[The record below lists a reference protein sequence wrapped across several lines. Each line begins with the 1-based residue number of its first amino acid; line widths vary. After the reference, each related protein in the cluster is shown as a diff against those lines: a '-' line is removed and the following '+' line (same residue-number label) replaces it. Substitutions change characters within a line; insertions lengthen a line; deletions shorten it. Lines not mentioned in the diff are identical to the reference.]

1 MMLKHLSKFLSLSF
15 VLALISFVSGCGGG
29 SSTTTG
35 NSISVAVSPATAT
48 VTSGGST
55 QFTATVTGD
64 SANGGV
70 TWSVSGASAT
80 PGTID
85 ATGKYTAPT
94 VTAATTATVIATSKT
109 DTTKTGMATV
119 TINPAAATGV
129 TVSPQT
135 AFVGA
140 GQVQQFTATVTGESA
155 NTVTWSVN
163 GTAGGNATVGMIDA
177 NGNYTAPATA
187 TNATAQ
193 VTATST
199 ADTTKSANAS
209 VSVVANGVVT
219 STANVQVASYT
230 ITAPA
235 TANVSIQFGADT
247 TYGLNTW
254 QQPSASGGGAVTI
267 LVAGMKM
274 NTAYHMRANVVFAD
288 GTKFN
293 DIDHTFTTGTV
304 PAANLP
310 QITVTTPTPGAN
322 PQPGVELL
330 DLLGVTGP
338 AMNGVVTD
346 IQGDVIWT
354 LQPTLAAGQFFSP
367 LKLLANGHFLA
378 IIANQAEGI
387 NSSMVEYDLAG
398 TVISTFTST
407 QLSTALAAATCAGC
421 QGHTIGGMH
430 HDYALLPNGHM
441 IVIVS
446 ETIPQTGLTG
456 QSGTVNVL
464 GDDLIELDQNHN
476 PVWFWTT
483 FNHPE
488 LDLNRHPLGLPDWTH
503 TNTVIY
509 TPDDHNLMIS
519 MRNQDWV
526 LKIDY
531 NDGKGTGNILYR
543 LGYQGDFTLINAGA
557 TTTDPS
563 LWFYGQ
569 HDINVV
575 SQKSSGV
582 FSVTLFDDGNN
593 RVLNNN
599 NDNTSICGT
608 GPAPPCSSASPILEL
623 DETAKTATIQFRSQP
638 PVYPDKPQFIEFAAF
653 GGSARLLANND
664 LEYDLCGLAA
674 SGSQALNNM
683 SDILEVA
690 QPSGDIAWRMQLT
703 GNYAYRS
710 FRIPSLYPG
719 VQW

>member
-1 MMLKHLSKFLSLSF
+1 MTFF
-15 VLALISFVSGCGGG
+15 ITFISGCGG
-29 SSTTTG
+29 SSNTTTG
-35 NSISVAVSPATAT
+35 NSISVTVSPATAT
-48 VTSGGST
+48 VASGATT

-64 SANGGV
+64 SSNAGV
-70 TWSVSGASAT
+70 TWSVSSSSAT
-80 PGTID
+80 PGSID
-85 ATGKYTAPT
+85 ATGKYTAPS
-94 VTAATTATVIATSKT
+94 VTAATTATVVATSKT
-109 DTTKTGMATV
+109 DTTKTGSATV
-119 TINPAAATGV
+119 TINAAAAAV

-155 NTVTWSVN
+155 NTVTWS
-163 GTAGGNATVGMIDA
+163 ATVGTIDA

-187 TNATAQ
+187 TNATATI
-193 VTATST
+193 TATST
-199 ADTTKSANAS
+199 ADATKTATAA
-209 VSVVANGVVT
+209 VSVIANGAVT

-230 ITAPA
+230 ITPPA
-235 TANVSIQFGADT
+235 TANVSIQFGTDT

-254 QQPSASGGGAVTI
+254 QQPSASGGGPVTI

-274 NTAYHMRANVVFAD
+274 NTAYHMRANIVFAD
-288 GTKFN
+288 GTQFN

-304 PAANLP
+304 PAAQLP
-310 QITVTTPTPGAN
+310 QITVTTPTPGSN

-330 DLLGVTGP
+330 DLIGVANP
-338 AMNGVVTD
+338 SMNGVVTD
-346 IQGDVIWT
+346 LQGNVIWT
-354 LQPTLAAGQFFSP
+354 LQPTVPAGHFFSP
-367 LKLLANGHFLA
+367 LKLMPNGHFLA
-378 IIANQAEGI
+378 VIADQGEDGNNTA
-387 NSSMVEYDLAG
+387 MVEYDLAG
-398 TVISTFTST
+398 TVISTFTSA
-407 QLSTALAAATCAGC
+407 QLSTALSTATCAGC

-430 HDYALLPNGHM
+430 HDFAVLPNGHM
-441 IVIVS
+441 IVMVS
-446 ETIPQTGLTG
+446 EKADVSGVTLTG
-456 QSGTVNVL
+456 
-464 GDDLIELDQNHN
+464 DLLVDLDQNQN
-476 PVWFWTT
+476 PVWVWST
-483 FNHPE
+483 FGH
-488 LDLNRHPLGLPDWTH
+488 LDPTRLPLSPTDWTH
-503 TNTVIY
+503 TNAVVY

-531 NDGKGTGNILYR
+531 NDGAGTGNVLWK
-543 LGYQGDFTLINAGA
+543 LGYQGDFTLIQNGA
-557 TTTDPS
+557 PTTDPS

-575 SQKSSGV
+575 SQKSAGV

-608 GPAPPCSSASPILEL
+608 GPVAPQCSSAAPILEL
-623 DETAKTATIQFRSQP
+623 DETAKTATIQFRSIP
-638 PVYPDKPQFIEFAAF
+638 PNYTTPPTVVEFAAF
-653 GGSARLLANND
+653 GGSSRLLANNN

-674 SGSQALNNM
+674 PGTQTLNNM

-690 QPSGDIAWRMQLT
+690 QPSGDIAWRMQLS

>member
-1 MMLKHLSKFLSLSF
+1 MRTHCRGY
-15 VLALISFVSGCGGG
+15 VCTLALLFTILISGCGGG

-35 NSISVAVSPATAT
+35 NSISVTVSPATAT
-48 VTSGGST
+48 VASGGTT

-70 TWSVSGASAT
+70 TWSVSSSSAT

-85 ATGKYTAPT
+85 TTGKYTAPS
-94 VTAATTATVIATSKT
+94 VTAATTATVVATSKT
-109 DTTKTGMATV
+109 DTTKTGTATV
-119 TINPAAATGV
+119 TINPAAAAAV

-155 NTVTWSVN
+155 TTVTWS
-163 GTAGGNATVGMIDA
+163 ATVGTIDA

-187 TNATAQ
+187 TNATATM
-193 VTATST
+193 TATST

-209 VSVVANGVVT
+209 VSVVANGAVT

-235 TANVSIQFGADT
+235 TANVSVQFGPDT

-254 QQPSASGGGAVTI
+254 QQPSASGGGPVTI

-288 GTKFN
+288 GTQFN

-310 QITVTTPTPGAN
+310 TITVTTPTAGAN

-330 DLLGVTGP
+330 DLIGVANP
-338 AMNGVVTD
+338 SMNGVVTD
-346 IQGDVIWT
+346 LQGNVIWT
-354 LQPTLAAGQFFSP
+354 LQPTVPAGHFFSP
-367 LKLLANGHFLA
+367 LKLMPNGHFLA
-378 IIANQAEGI
+378 VIADQGEDGNNTA
-387 NSSMVEYDLAG
+387 MVEYDLAG
-398 TVISTFTST
+398 TVISTFTSA
-407 QLSTALAAATCAGC
+407 QLSTALSTATCAGC

-430 HDYALLPNGHM
+430 HDFTVLPNGHM
-441 IVIVS
+441 IVLVS
-446 ETIPQTGLTG
+446 ETIPETGLTG
-456 QSGTVNVL
+456 QTGTVNVM

-483 FNHPE
+483 FGHTE
-488 LDLNRHPLGLPDWTH
+488 LDLNRHPLSPTDWTH

-543 LGYQGDFTLINAGA
+543 LGYQGDFTLIQNGA

-575 SQKSSGV
+575 SQKSAGV

-608 GPAPPCSSASPILEL
+608 GPVAPQCSSAAPILEL
-623 DETAKTATIQFRSQP
+623 DETAKTATIQFRSIP
-638 PVYPDKPQFIEFAAF
+638 PNYTTPPTVVEFAAF
-653 GGSARLLANND
+653 GGSSRLLANND

-674 SGSQALNNM
+674 PGTQSLNNQ

-690 QPSGDIAWRMQLT
+690 QPSGSIAWRMQLS

>member
-1 MMLKHLSKFLSLSF
+1 MRNHCRAY
-15 VLALISFVSGCGGG
+15 VYALFMAFFITFISGCGG
-29 SSTTTG
+29 SSNTTTG
-35 NSISVAVSPATAT
+35 NTISVTVSPATAT
-48 VTSGGST
+48 VASGATT

-64 SANGGV
+64 SSNAGV
-70 TWSVSGASAT
+70 TWSVSSSSAT
-80 PGTID
+80 PGSID
-85 ATGKYTAPT
+85 ATGKYTAPS
-94 VTAATTATVIATSKT
+94 VTAATTATVVATSKT
-109 DTTKTGMATV
+109 DTTKTGSATV
-119 TINPAAATGV
+119 TISAPTAAV

-155 NTVTWSVN
+155 NTVTWS
-163 GTAGGNATVGMIDA
+163 ATVGTIDA

-187 TNATAQ
+187 TNATATI
-193 VTATST
+193 TATST
-199 ADTTKSANAS
+199 ADATKTATAA
-209 VSVVANGVVT
+209 VSVIANGAVT

-230 ITAPA
+230 ITPPA
-235 TANVSIQFGADT
+235 TANVSIQFGTDT

-254 QQPSASGGGAVTI
+254 QQPSASGGGPVTI

-274 NTAYHMRANVVFAD
+274 NTAYHMRANIVFAD
-288 GTKFN
+288 GTQFN

-304 PAANLP
+304 PAAQLP
-310 QITVTTPTPGAN
+310 QITVTTPTPGSN

-330 DLLGVTGP
+330 DLIGVANP
-338 AMNGVVTD
+338 SMNGVVTD
-346 IQGDVIWT
+346 LQGNVIWT
-354 LQPTLAAGQFFSP
+354 LQPTVPAGHFFSP
-367 LKLLANGHFLA
+367 LKLMPNGHFLA
-378 IIANQAEGI
+378 VIADQGEDGNNTA
-387 NSSMVEYDLAG
+387 MVEYDLAG
-398 TVISTFTST
+398 TVISTFTSA
-407 QLSTALAAATCAGC
+407 QLSTALSTATCAGC

-430 HDYALLPNGHM
+430 HDFAVLPNGHM
-441 IVIVS
+441 IVMVS
-446 ETIPQTGLTG
+446 EKADVSGVTLTG
-456 QSGTVNVL
+456 
-464 GDDLIELDQNHN
+464 DLLVDLDQNHN
-476 PVWFWTT
+476 PVWVWST
-483 FNHPE
+483 FGH
-488 LDLNRHPLGLPDWTH
+488 LDPTRLPLSPTDWTH
-503 TNTVIY
+503 TNAVVY

-531 NDGKGTGNILYR
+531 NDGAGTGNILWK
-543 LGYQGDFTLINAGA
+543 LGYQGDFTLIQNGA
-557 TTTDPS
+557 PTTDPS

-575 SQKSSGV
+575 SQKSAGV

-608 GPAPPCSSASPILEL
+608 GPVAPQCSSAAPILEL
-623 DETAKTATIQFRSQP
+623 DETAKTATIQFRSLP
-638 PVYPDKPQFIEFAAF
+638 PTYPSSPLVEFAAF
-653 GGSARLLANND
+653 GGSARVLTNNN

-674 SGSQALNNM
+674 VGTQNLNNM

>member
-1 MMLKHLSKFLSLSF
+1 MLKDLSKCLALSF
-15 VLALISFVSGCGGG
+15 VLALASFISGCGGG
-29 SSTTTG
+29 SSTTTP
-35 NSISVAVSPATAT
+35 NTITVTVSPATAT
-48 VTSGGST
+48 VTSGGSA

-64 SANGGV
+64 SSNGGV
-70 TWSVSGASAT
+70 TWTVSSASAT

-85 ATGKYTAPT
+85 ATGKYTAPS

-119 TINPAAATGV
+119 AINPAAAAV
-129 TVSPQT
+129 TISPQT

-140 GQVQQFTATVTGESA
+140 GQVQQFTATVNGESP

-163 GTAGGNATVGMIDA
+163 GAAGGNATVGTIDA

-187 TNATAQ
+187 TNATAM

-209 VSVVANGVVT
+209 VNVVANGVVT
-219 STANVQVASYT
+219 GTQNVQVASYT
-230 ITAPA
+230 INLPA
-235 TANVSIQFGADT
+235 TANVSIQFGADV

-254 QQPSASGGGAVTI
+254 QQPTASGGGPVTI

-274 NTAYHMRANVVFAD
+274 NTAYHMRANAVFAD
-288 GTKFN
+288 GSQFN

-304 PAANLP
+304 PVANLP
-310 QITVTTPTPGAN
+310 TITVTTPTAGAK

-330 DLLGVTGP
+330 DLLGVTNP
-338 AMNGVVTD
+338 SMNGVVTD
-346 IQGDVIWT
+346 LQGNVIWT
-354 LQPTLAAGQFFSP
+354 LQPTLPAGRFFSP
-367 LKLLANGHFLA
+367 LKLLPNGHFLVVVTD
-378 IIANQAEGI
+378 QAED
-387 NSSMVEYDLAG
+387 NNASLVEYDLAG
-398 TVISTFTST
+398 TVISTFTSA
-407 QLSTALAAATCAGC
+407 QLSTALATATCAGC
-421 QGHTIGGMH
+421 QGHNIGGMH

-446 ETIPQTGLTG
+446 ETVSESGLIGQPDPITVTG
-456 QSGTVNVL
+456 
-464 GDDLIELDQNHN
+464 DLLVELDQNHN
-476 PVWFWTT
+476 PVWAWST
-483 FNHPE
+483 FGH
-488 LDLNRHPLGLPDWTH
+488 LDLNRHPLTFPDWTH
-503 TNTVIY
+503 TNAVVY

-519 MRNQDWV
+519 MRTQDWV
-526 LKIDY
+526 IKIDY
-531 NDGKGTGNILYR
+531 NDGKGTGNILWH
-543 LGYQGDFTLINAGA
+543 LGYQGDFTLINNGA

-575 SQKSSGV
+575 SQKSAGV

-593 RVLNNN
+593 RVVNNN
-599 NDNTSICGT
+599 NDNSSICGE
-608 GPAPPCSSASPILEL
+608 GSAAPCSSAAPILEL

-638 PVYPDKPQFIEFAAF
+638 PVYTQPPGLIEFAAF
-653 GGSARLLANND
+653 GGSSRLLANTD
-664 LEYDLCGLAA
+664 LEYDLCGLTA
-674 SGSQALNNM
+674 SGTQNLNSM

>member
-1 MMLKHLSKFLSLSF
+1 MRNHLAKCLAYSF
-15 VLALISFVSGCGGG
+15 VLALVTFISGCGGG

-35 NSISVAVSPATAT
+35 NTISVTVSPTTAT
-48 VTSGGST
+48 VASGGTT
-55 QFTATVTGD
+55 QFTATVSGD
-64 SANGGV
+64 SANAGV
-70 TWSVSGASAT
+70 TWSVSSSSAT
-80 PGTID
+80 PGSVD
-85 ATGKYTAPT
+85 ATGKYTAPS
-94 VTAATTATVIATSKT
+94 VTASTTATVVATSKT
-109 DTTKTGMATV
+109 DTTKTGSATV
-119 TINPAAATGV
+119 TITPATAAV

-155 NTVTWSVN
+155 TTVTWS
-163 GTAGGNATVGMIDA
+163 ATVGTIDA
-177 NGNYTAPATA
+177 NGNYTAPATT
-187 TNATAQ
+187 TNATATI
-193 VTATST
+193 TATST
-199 ADTTKSANAS
+199 ADTTKTATAS
-209 VSVVANGVVT
+209 VSVVANGTVT

-230 ITAPA
+230 INAPA
-235 TANVSIQFGADT
+235 TANVSVQFGPDT

-254 QQPSASGGGAVTI
+254 QLPSASGGGPVTI

-288 GTKFN
+288 GTQFN

-304 PAANLP
+304 PPANLP
-310 QITVTTPTPGAN
+310 TITVTTPTAGST

-330 DLLGVTGP
+330 DLIGVANP
-338 AMNGVVTD
+338 SMNGVVTD
-346 IQGDVIWT
+346 LQGNVIWT
-354 LQPTLAAGQFFSP
+354 LQPTLPAGQFFSP
-367 LKLLANGHFLA
+367 LKLLPNGHFLVV
-378 IIANQAEGI
+378 ITNQAEG
-387 NSSMVEYDLAG
+387 SGASMVEYDLAG
-398 TVISTFTST
+398 TVISTFTSA
-407 QLSTALAAATCAGC
+407 QLSTALSTATCAGC

-430 HDYALLPNGHM
+430 HDFALLPNGHM
-441 IVIVS
+441 IVLVS
-446 ETIPQTGLTG
+446 ETLPETGLTG
-456 QSGTVNVL
+456 QAGTVNVM
-464 GDDLIELDQNHN
+464 GDDLIELDQDHK

-483 FNHPE
+483 FGHPE
-488 LDLNRHPLGLPDWTH
+488 LDLNRHPLSPTDWTH

-543 LGYQGDFTLINAGA
+543 LGYQGDFTLINNGA

-575 SQKSSGV
+575 SQKSAGV

-599 NDNTSICGT
+599 NDNTSICGE
-608 GPAPPCSSASPILEL
+608 GPVAAQCSSASPILEL
-623 DETAKTATIQFRSQP
+623 DETAKTATIQFRSEP
-638 PVYPDKPQFIEFAAF
+638 PVYATPPQVTEFAAF
-653 GGSARLLANND
+653 GGSARLLANNN

-674 SGSQALNNM
+674 PGTQNLNNQ
-683 SDILEVA
+683 SDILEVT
-690 QPSGDIAWRMQLT
+690 QPSGQIAWRMQLS

>member
-1 MMLKHLSKFLSLSF
+1 MRNHCRAY
-15 VLALISFVSGCGGG
+15 VYALFMAFFITFISGCGG
-29 SSTTTG
+29 SSNTTTG
-35 NSISVAVSPATAT
+35 NSISVTVSPATAT
-48 VTSGGST
+48 VASGATT

-64 SANGGV
+64 SSNAGV
-70 TWSVSGASAT
+70 TWTVSSSSAT

-85 ATGKYTAPT
+85 ATGKYTAPS
-94 VTAATTATVIATSKT
+94 VTAATTATVVATSKT
-109 DTTKTGMATV
+109 DTTKTGSATV
-119 TINPAAATGV
+119 TISAPTAAV

-155 NTVTWSVN
+155 NTVTWS
-163 GTAGGNATVGMIDA
+163 ATVGTIDA

-187 TNATAQ
+187 TNATATI
-193 VTATST
+193 TATST
-199 ADTTKSANAS
+199 ADATKTATAA
-209 VSVVANGVVT
+209 VSVIANGAVT

-230 ITAPA
+230 ITPPA
-235 TANVSIQFGADT
+235 TANVSIQFGTDT

-254 QQPSASGGGAVTI
+254 QQPSASGGGPVTI

-274 NTAYHMRANVVFAD
+274 NTAYHMRANIVFAD
-288 GTKFN
+288 GTQFN

-304 PAANLP
+304 PAAQLP
-310 QITVTTPTPGAN
+310 QITVTTPTPGSN

-330 DLLGVTGP
+330 DLIGVANP
-338 AMNGVVTD
+338 SMNGVVTD
-346 IQGDVIWT
+346 LQGNVIWT
-354 LQPTLAAGQFFSP
+354 LQPTVPAGHFFSP
-367 LKLLANGHFLA
+367 LKLMPNGHFLA
-378 IIANQAEGI
+378 VIADQGEDGNNTA
-387 NSSMVEYDLAG
+387 MVEYDLAG
-398 TVISTFTST
+398 TVISTFTSA
-407 QLSTALAAATCAGC
+407 QLSTALSTATCAGC

-430 HDYALLPNGHM
+430 HDFAVLPNGHM
-441 IVIVS
+441 IVMVS
-446 ETIPQTGLTG
+446 EKADVSGVTLTG
-456 QSGTVNVL
+456 
-464 GDDLIELDQNHN
+464 DLLVDLDQNHN
-476 PVWFWTT
+476 PVWVWST
-483 FNHPE
+483 FGH
-488 LDLNRHPLGLPDWTH
+488 LDPTRLPLSPTDWTH
-503 TNTVIY
+503 TNAVVY

-531 NDGKGTGNILYR
+531 NDGAGTGNVLWK
-543 LGYQGDFTLINAGA
+543 LGYQGDFTLIQNGA
-557 TTTDPS
+557 PTTDPS

-575 SQKSSGV
+575 SQKSAGV

-608 GPAPPCSSASPILEL
+608 GPVAPQCSSAAPILEL
-623 DETAKTATIQFRSQP
+623 DETAKTATIQFRSVP
-638 PVYPDKPQFIEFAAF
+638 PTYPNDPRVEFAAF
-653 GGSARLLANND
+653 GGSSRLLANNN

-674 SGSQALNNM
+674 VGTQNLNNM

-690 QPSGDIAWRMQLT
+690 QPSGDIAWRMQLS

>member
-1 MMLKHLSKFLSLSF
+1 MILKDLSKFVPLAL
-15 VLALISFVSGCGGG
+15 VLAFISFIAGCGGG
-29 SSTTTG
+29 SSTTPG
-35 NSISVAVSPATAT
+35 NTISVAVSPATAT
-48 VTSGGST
+48 VTSGGTT

-64 SANGGV
+64 SSNGGV
-70 TWSVSGASAT
+70 TWSVSSASAT

-85 ATGKYTAPT
+85 ATGKYTAPS
-94 VTAATTATVIATSKT
+94 VTASTTATVIATSKT
-109 DTTKTGMATV
+109 DMTKTGSATV
-119 TINPAAATGV
+119 TINPAAAAV
-129 TVSPQT
+129 TVSPQN
-135 AFVGA
+135 AFVAA

-155 NTVTWSVN
+155 TTVTWSVN
-163 GTAGGNATVGMIDA
+163 GTAGGNATVGTIDA
-177 NGNYTAPATA
+177 NGNYTAPATT

-193 VTATST
+193 ITATST

-209 VSVVANGVVT
+209 VSVIANGVVT

-235 TANVSIQFGADT
+235 TANVSIQFGPDA

-254 QQPSASGGGAVTI
+254 QQPSAAGGGAVTI

-288 GTKFN
+288 GTQFN

-310 QITVTTPTPGAN
+310 TITVTTPTAGSN

-330 DLLGVTGP
+330 DLLGVANP
-338 AMNGVVTD
+338 SMNGVVTD
-346 IQGDVIWT
+346 LQGNVIWT
-354 LQPTLAAGQFFSP
+354 LQPTVPAGHFFSP
-367 LKLLANGHFLA
+367 LKLMPNGHFLA
-378 IIANQAEGI
+378 VIADQGEDGNNTA
-387 NSSMVEYDLAG
+387 MVEYDLAG
-398 TVISTFTST
+398 TVISTFTSA
-407 QLSTALAAATCAGC
+407 QLSTALSTATCAGC

-430 HDYALLPNGHM
+430 HDFTVLPNGHM
-441 IVIVS
+441 IVLVS
-446 ETIPQTGLTG
+446 ETIPETGLTG
-456 QSGTVNVL
+456 QTGTVNVM

-483 FNHPE
+483 FGHPE
-488 LDLNRHPLGLPDWTH
+488 LDLNRHPLSPTDWTH
-503 TNTVIY
+503 TNAVVY

-531 NDGKGTGNILYR
+531 NDGQGTGNILYR
-543 LGYQGDFTLINAGA
+543 LGYQGDFTLIQNGA

-575 SQKSSGV
+575 SQKSAGV

-599 NDNTSICGT
+599 NDNTSICGE
-608 GPAPPCSSASPILEL
+608 GPLRPSAQVQRRSWNSTKRRRLRRSSFAPYRRITPLHRWLWNSL
-623 DETAKTATIQFRSQP
+623 
-638 PVYPDKPQFIEFAAF
+638 
-653 GGSARLLANND
+653 LLAAHLGFWPTTTWNTISAD
-664 LEYDLCGLAA
+664 WPHLE
-674 SGSQALNNM
+674 
-683 SDILEVA
+683 
-690 QPSGDIAWRMQLT
+690 PRT
-703 GNYAYRS
+703 
-710 FRIPSLYPG
+710 
-719 VQW
+719 